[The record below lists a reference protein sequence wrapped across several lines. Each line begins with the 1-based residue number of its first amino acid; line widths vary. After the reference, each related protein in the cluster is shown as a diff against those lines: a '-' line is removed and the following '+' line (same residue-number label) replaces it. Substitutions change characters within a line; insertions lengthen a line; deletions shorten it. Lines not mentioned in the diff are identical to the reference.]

1 MPRRPLAGGIT
12 FEYSSNMEKTPT
24 NVNSQSTKLYI
35 PRLTPTGKISHA
47 KTRVYTQRYR
57 KEWENMSDFKGWL
70 TSVPLQPTRA
80 YCKYCKKDLH
90 AHRLSLLKHTCTMKH
105 QRAAL
110 LLNSGGKIMDNV
122 RTEEETEEVED
133 DSEFLVE
140 RLDLEDDDA
149 MDTQDK
155 LESEELHLS
164 DEDEH
169 KPVIKK
175 IKLNENMSRDT
186 LAEAMA
192 HVTHDEYLEVD
203 NDNERLELDMVVE
216 EETSNTEIEVILP
229 DTINDEAK
237 EKSKELENRRVTRRS
252 LKAIDKTKPTSKIL
266 QADGKGDMIVAS
278 LPVLETA
285 YQLNNTIVSTHDANI
300 IQPVTAAQNR
310 TITLTSGGKT
320 LTLTGGTFQPGTQ
333 YVLSKIKGAKLPTL
347 VVSDKKPIVAV
358 NSPDVNKTVQLTTVL
373 ESTSSTSQQ
382 DNKSSPKSTP
392 KKLRISTQVMDITK
406 GVPINGLQVSLYK
419 LVDGRWTFMNE
430 SNTNSNGRCV
440 DLLDHS
446 TKSVGMGGRYKI
458 HLDVDK
464 YFTLRRIETMYPFI
478 EVVFD
483 VKNPLN
489 HYHIPVLLSPFG
501 YSTYRGS

>member
-155 LESEELHLS
+155 LESEEVGVEATEEEKETSDDICLQLHLS

-266 QADGKGDMIVAS
+266 QAD
-278 LPVLETA
+278 
-285 YQLNNTIVSTHDANI
+285 
-300 IQPVTAAQNR
+300 VTAAQNR